1 MVFDKI
7 LEKICEIHKTIFSI
21 YLLPLSVCI
30 CYNIEN
36 VLSHEHN
43 IYRRRVPSF
52 FFPFCFLFPLV
63 YHSCFQTLIPTL
75 NWACLCGELQST
87 RRRQLTDVKNRVET
101 SASWSSIQY
110 NLLEVKHTEK

>member
-7 LEKICEIHKTIFSI
+7 LEKICKIHKTIFSI

-63 YHSCFQTLIPTL
+63 YHSCFQTLILTL
-75 NWACLCGELQST
+75 NWACLCGELRSTHQRTNSPTPT
-87 RRRQLTDVKNRVET
+87 RRRKKSSRDVGKLVLNPLQLIR
-101 SASWSSIQY
+101 S
-110 NLLEVKHTEK
+110 